1 MSDPVHVVGV
11 LNEPSGFEALYV
23 GGELKDQDFTLH
35 LCDVAKVTEGKVIE
49 FSFIVVE
56 LPDDIDFPNKFEDL
70 VQYIRDEE
78 HEEHPDYAADQMI
91 D

>member
-1 MSDPVHVVGV
+1 MID
-11 LNEPSGFEALYV
+11 
-23 GGELKDQDFTLH
+23 
-35 LCDVAKVTEGKVIE
+35 
-49 FSFIVVE
+49 FSFVVVE

-78 HEEHPDYAADQMI
+78 LEEKIDYAADQMI